1 MQQQVAQEP
10 FSIVH
15 FATHGQFSSNA
26 EDTFILTWSDRIQV
40 KDFDKLLSNR
50 ENNVPIELLVL
61 SACKTAQGD
70 ERAIL
75 GLAGMAVRSGAR
87 STIASLWSVSDRSTA
102 QLMTEFYRYLNQ
114 PHINKAQALRKAQ
127 LSLLQNKQYQHPYY
141 WSPFVLVGNWQ

>member
-87 STIASLWSVSDRSTA
+87 STIASLWSVSDRSTS

>member
-1 MQQQVAQEP
+1 M
-10 FSIVH
+10 
-15 FATHGQFSSNA
+15 
-26 EDTFILTWSDRIQV
+26 
-40 KDFDKLLSNR
+40 
-50 ENNVPIELLVL
+50 L

-141 WSPFVLVGNWQ
+141 RI